1 MAKIDELLE
10 KFIKEVENAAVTA
23 IIHLEDGTPIAG
35 ITNDENLDLQ
45 IPVAYFSEVVRISS
59 EASQETGFGDLEDI
73 LIYTGTHYVIMRVLG
88 SEKRYVHLLALNK
101 KGNWGIAKV
110 KMQKYS
116 KTLAEALP

>member
-10 KFIKEVENAAVTA
+10 NFLKEIENATVTA

-35 ITNDENLDLQ
+35 VTNDDNLDLQ
-45 IPVAYFSEVVRISS
+45 IPVAYYSEVVRKSL
-59 EASQETGFGDLEDI
+59 EASKETGFGEFEDI

-88 SEKRYVHLLALNK
+88 DDKRYVHLLALGK

-116 KTLAEALP
+116 KVLAEVLP